1 MQSALMHSGCSI
13 SCTSSASRQP
23 GAPLLLP
30 ARSFANS
37 RHCNPA
43 GPSRKQQQ
51 SLDCRW
57 QLNAAT
63 MVQSSNLDIDLPQGY
78 VWYET
83 MIVLRPD
90 LSEEDR
96 DVELAKFEAF
106 LKKEN
111 SQEISA
117 LVRGNQRLAY
127 PIKGFW
133 DGIYVLYTYAAQR
146 RTSQAVQKLL
156 STPVVGK
163 EKNVLRHMTFITN

>member
-1 MQSALMHSGCSI
+1 M
-13 SCTSSASRQP
+13 ASRQP
-23 GAPLLLP
+23 AAGLLQP
-30 ARSFANS
+30 ARSFPEHRA
-37 RHCNPA
+37 CNLA
-43 GPSRKQQQ
+43 GLSRKQKP
-51 SLDCRW
+51 LLNCRW
-57 QLNAAT
+57 QLKAAT
-63 MVQSSNLDIDLPQGY
+63 MVQLSNLDIDLPEGY

-90 LSEEDR
+90 LTEEDR

-111 SQEISA
+111 AQEISA
-117 LVRGNQRLAY
+117 LVRGNQHLAY

-146 RTSQAVQKLL
+146 KTSHAVQKLL